1 MHFHSTHN
9 KVLLKIHDSFDSC
22 DWIFCAKHSFIL
34 ELVESLQIS
43 MRYCLKALCQYSE
56 RVFWIYLCDML
67 FKVKCDSSWIRNP
80 KNMKR
85 SKLQVGVPLSH
96 VPCNVVYIPLFH
108 PHFMFHIRSWQKHR
122 QRKMRMGMDVVL
134 QFAYYQ
140 QHQQLS
146 KSNMKSKWSKVLN
159 IQTFLVWFVFVWF
172 CVNVLLGNAS
182 PWLWFEGC
190 KPIIIC
196 WYDGVM

>member
-9 KVLLKIHDSFDSC
+9 KVLLKIHDSFISC
-22 DWIFCAKHSFIL
+22 DWIFGAEHSFIL

-43 MRYCLKALCQYSE
+43 MRNYLKALRPYSE

-67 FKVKCDSSWIRNP
+67 FKVKCDSNWIRNS
-80 KNMKR
+80 KNMKK
-85 SKLQVGVPLSH
+85 SKLQVGVTLSH
-96 VPCNVVYIPLFH
+96 VPCNVVYIPITPSLF
-108 PHFMFHIRSWQKHR
+108 HFMFHIRSWQKHR

-146 KSNMKSKWSKVLN
+146 KSNMKSKLSKVIT
-159 IQTFLVWFVFVWF
+159 IQTFLVSFVFVWF
-172 CVNVLLGNAS
+172 HVEWCPQIEIL
-182 PWLWFEGC
+182 E
-190 KPIIIC
+190 K
-196 WYDGVM
+196 